1 MGNDENYTLND
12 YQKGFNQLTNFI
24 KNIPNNKDIINQGYF
39 VDYQKYNDFKKIYD
53 SLVSKQQQSAIN
65 NTQGQQEIDLKELE
79 SSKLYTE
86 NADNLYKNLL
96 NNKPYILINESLC
109 QLICIKNKEKGDNN
123 LIHFFHNNN
132 DLILCNSDGKK
143 QYFRLKFKGSNIFNR
158 ESLYVTPS
166 QISSTDNGTNAPQVP
181 PNTIDVQ
188 YNVMSQDI
196 INFFLNENKISQ
208 FLTYP
213 NSQKYKG
220 FLVDESW
227 VQKWKNNYNYNDI
240 ETKYLKGKFVESQTQ
255 LTIPIIAKE
264 LKQKMINNNGL
275 DNISPYILQNINQ
288 IPQGKSYMIL
298 DEKFLKSYINIQNSN
313 LKSTNFIISQN
324 NINIENTLLNFQ
336 TNKNCLNNIN
346 LIPPSSTSSI
356 NKAVQP
362 QPQPQQNAPMNQL
375 NNNINNENAQFL
387 KHLLKYEYFKK
398 EYYMPAQNLKNAYIV
413 DYHIIKTLMEIYN
426 SKAIFEAH
434 FKPKTEINYQNF
446 ETYYNIISKN
456 ISNDILKQPS
466 AQEINNLKNDMNNV
480 LFIKTFNNQPNILYA
495 DNFVLIDP
503 EFATFLSQKFSTTIK
518 MCPIN
523 YKVVDGK
530 IFMVLQLKQLV
541 IYQISSFTNNENF
554 ATEFILFPNY
564 QSQTI
569 NNELLTLITG
579 YGYLYWLKMNS
590 PINLNYGIQFSFIP
604 INNNQ
609 LNNQQNNLIQNGS
622 LNNNNIKVNTER
634 PGQSASAPNIS
645 TRVIPMNINT
655 NSQLRKSMNNSL
667 INRQLS
673 NANNNPSNSMNNQQ
687 ILDENLRIAISLIQE
702 NHKLENII
710 KQPNGNRNDQKKE
723 YYLINEKYLKEISN
737 KLNTEKIS
745 REIALNIDKDESQ
758 LLNIAKASL
767 DVKTKNALNGLKKED
782 IQNSLNSE
790 KYELKHHYVNNDKST
805 NLLYYKHCDIISEKL
820 LYSLKSIDQD
830 INKKSQKVECVF
842 DHGII
847 IIFLN
852 NYIINVAHFDNE
864 IFVKQII
871 IAGGQNNSYNL
882 QQIFNQFDQKG
893 YTEFMKSFSN
903 SNNLIYFNI
912 NINNQPYLVQAH
924 IYNITEE
931 GKLVYMPSDRLK
943 TMILLAVSQIYNY
956 PANQKERV
964 YLMNY
969 KWLEEYKYSDIKK
982 KSN

>member
-1 MGNDENYTLND
+1 M
-12 YQKGFNQLTNFI
+12 
-24 KNIPNNKDIINQGYF
+24 
-39 VDYQKYNDFKKIYD
+39 
-53 SLVSKQQQSAIN
+53 
-65 NTQGQQEIDLKELE
+65 
-79 SSKLYTE
+79 YTE
-86 NADNLYKNLL
+86 NVDNLYKNLL
-96 NNKPYILINESLC
+96 NNKPYILINEALC

-123 LIHFFHNNN
+123 LIHFFHNSN

-143 QYFRLKFKGSNIFNR
+143 QYFRLKFRSSNIFNR

-213 NSQKYKG
+213 NSQKYSG

-227 VQKWKNNYNYNDI
+227 VQNWKNNYNYNAI
-240 ETKYLKGKFVESQTQ
+240 EAKYLKGKFVESQTP
-255 LTIPIIAKE
+255 TMIPIIVNE
-264 LKQKMINNNGL
+264 LRPKSLNNNGL
-275 DNISPYILQNINQ
+275 DNISQYILQNINQ

-434 FKPKTEINYQNF
+434 FKPKTEINYQYF

-466 AQEINNLKNDMNNV
+466 AQEMNNLKNDMSNV

-518 MCPIN
+518 MCPVY

-530 IFMVLQLKQLV
+530 IFIVIQLNQLV
-541 IYQISSFTNNENF
+541 IYQISSFINNENF
-554 ATEFILFPNY
+554 VTDYILVPNY
-564 QSQTI
+564 QSQAI
-569 NNELLTLITG
+569 NNELLTSITC
-579 YGYLYWLKMNS
+579 YGYLYLLKMNANN
-590 PINLNYGIQFSFIP
+590 IIKLNNGIQFSFIP
-604 INNNQ
+604 ININQ
-609 LNNQQNNLIQNGS
+609 LYNQQNNLNNNNNLQPRTEKPIQRSSMANFSPGVPPIGVNTSNPLRTSYQSRSINKNIMTNSINHNFKINTENFINRSNTINSQLSKQTELS
-622 LNNNNIKVNTER
+622 LSSFNYKSLSSSQINNNNIDSNEVKNLRDEVNKLKYKLSKKENQVKDLQDKLKKVMVVNF
-634 PGQSASAPNIS
+634 IS
-645 TRVIPMNINT
+645 TDYSVNCGIACLPTDTFADVEAKLYKIYDNLRNT
-655 NSQLRKSMNNSL
+655 NNNFTVNGHGVLRF
-667 INRQLS
+667 QT
-673 NANNNPSNSMNNQQ
+673 
-687 ILDENLRIAISLIQE
+687 IQE
-702 NHKLENII
+702 NKIHDGDKII
-710 KQPNGNRNDQKKE
+710 L
-723 YYLINEKYLKEISN
+723 Y
-737 KLNTEKIS
+737 KI
-745 REIALNIDKDESQ
+745 E
-758 LLNIAKASL
+758 
-767 DVKTKNALNGLKKED
+767 
-782 IQNSLNSE
+782 
-790 KYELKHHYVNNDKST
+790 
-805 NLLYYKHCDIISEKL
+805 
-820 LYSLKSIDQD
+820 
-830 INKKSQKVECVF
+830 
-842 DHGII
+842 
-847 IIFLN
+847 
-852 NYIINVAHFDNE
+852 
-864 IFVKQII
+864 
-871 IAGGQNNSYNL
+871 
-882 QQIFNQFDQKG
+882 
-893 YTEFMKSFSN
+893 
-903 SNNLIYFNI
+903 
-912 NINNQPYLVQAH
+912 
-924 IYNITEE
+924 
-931 GKLVYMPSDRLK
+931 
-943 TMILLAVSQIYNY
+943 
-956 PANQKERV
+956 
-964 YLMNY
+964 
-969 KWLEEYKYSDIKK
+969 
-982 KSN
+982 